1 MKATTFVQALL
12 SFVWAAAPPASAK
25 NTILVNR
32 IGPSASEL
40 FVANADGTGERK
52 LFPVTG
58 FDYDAS
64 FSADGK
70 WIVFTS
76 ERNSSADIYRV
87 HVDGSGIEQLTNN
100 SGFNDAASLSPDGK
114 QVAFVSTRGSGSTNI
129 WILDIKS
136 RKLRNI
142 TNTTGPAG
150 NFRPAWS
157 PDGKWIV
164 FSSDRNTEADRNTKL
179 DHAKGRWEHLLAA
192 SLYVIQPDGNGLR
205 RLTPAG
211 KFAGSPK
218 WSPDGKQVVFY
229 ELPVEDTF
237 AARGF
242 GAPASQIVSV
252 DVATGARKEHT
263 ARGTSVHYGRARTG
277 RVDPQSSLV
286 ARWQVGGV

>member
-1 MKATTFVQALL
+1 MKATTFVLALL
-12 SFVWAAAPPASAK
+12 SLVFVAAPPASAK

-40 FVANADGTGERK
+40 FVAKADGTGERK

-100 SGFNDAASLSPDGK
+100 SGFNDAASLSPDGR
-114 QVAFVSTRGSGSTNI
+114 QLAFVSTRGSGSTNI

-142 TNTTGPAG
+142 TNTSGPAG

-179 DHAKGRWEHLLAA
+179 DHAK
-192 SLYVIQPDGNGLR
+192 
-205 RLTPAG
+205 
-211 KFAGSPK
+211 
-218 WSPDGKQVVFY
+218 
-229 ELPVEDTF
+229 
-237 AARGF
+237 
-242 GAPASQIVSV
+242 
-252 DVATGARKEHT
+252 
-263 ARGTSVHYGRARTG
+263 
-277 RVDPQSSLV
+277 
-286 ARWQVGGV
+286 